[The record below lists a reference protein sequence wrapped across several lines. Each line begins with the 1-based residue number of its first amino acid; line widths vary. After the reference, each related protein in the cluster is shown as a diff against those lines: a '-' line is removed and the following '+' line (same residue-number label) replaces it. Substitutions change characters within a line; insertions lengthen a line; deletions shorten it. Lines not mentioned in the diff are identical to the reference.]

1 MKLNIARGMIVF
13 GGIIAIGLLISIGIK
28 TYAFDKLR
36 VNGPVYTQIVYGK
49 DLVADILPPPLYT
62 VESYML
68 AMEAISSPELV
79 ARNQE
84 KIAALKR
91 AYDER
96 RSYWKSSSA
105 PDVLTKK
112 LEDEVLARADVF
124 WQVLEKQFLPALQ
137 VNDLAGPGQALN
149 ALKGSFHNH
158 EIAVNELVQ
167 MAVAFQAGEEGA
179 AAVDTDRLS
188 MAATTSSVISVAL
201 LAAGL
206 WYFRRRAVQPLAAMS
221 SYMETLAAGDYSRAV
236 PFSDRADEIG
246 AVAKS
251 VAVFREAAIER
262 RTMRERAEDERRR
275 REEQEAVLREQRA
288 VEERDRRT
296 VIDQLSGG
304 LGRLSTGDL
313 TAQIEAG
320 FAPDFE
326 RLRSE
331 FNGSVEQLAQA
342 ISGVLQATGRLRSG
356 SSEIASATDDLAK
369 RTEHQAAS
377 LEQTAAACDEI
388 TATVRNSLERAR
400 EASLVMR
407 TAKDG
412 AERSAAVVSDAVAA
426 MERIAGSSSRIRQIL
441 NVIDEIAFQTNL
453 LALNAGVEAARA
465 GEAGKGFA
473 VVAQEVRELAG
484 RSAAAAREIKQLIET
499 SAREVAD
506 GVELVNQT
514 GSALTGIEGHMLQV
528 SGLIGA
534 IVTAADEQ
542 SCALDGINAALQQM
556 DQVTQQNA
564 AMVEETNAACRALS
578 EEVLDLDRIAERF
591 QVRANTGRARRAA

>member
-13 GGIIAIGLLISIGIK
+13 GGIIAIGLLVSIGIK

-105 PDVLTKK
+105 PDVLMKK

-137 VNDLAGPGQALN
+137 ANDLAGAGQALN
-149 ALKGSFHNH
+149 ALKGSFHHH

-179 AAVDTDRLS
+179 AAVETDRLS

-206 WYFRRRAVQPLAAMS
+206 WYLRRRAVQPLATMS

-236 PFSDRADEIG
+236 PFSDRRDEIG

-251 VAVFREAAIER
+251 VAIFREAAIER

-304 LGRLSTGDL
+304 LRRLSTGDL

-331 FNGSVEQLAQA
+331 FNGSVERLAQA
-342 ISGVLQATGRLRSG
+342 ISGVLLATGRLRSG
-356 SSEIASATDDLAK
+356 SSEIAGATDDLAK

-388 TATVRNSLERAR
+388 TRDGAQLAGACAGSKPGDADCQGRSGTLRGRRPRCGRGDGTDRRFFDTHPADPQCHRRDSVPDQPAGLERR
-400 EASLVMR
+400 RRGGPGRRSWQGLCGRR
-407 TAKDG
+407 T
-412 AERSAAVVSDAVAA
+412 
-426 MERIAGSSSRIRQIL
+426 GSSRTGRPFGRCREGNQ
-441 NVIDEIAFQTNL
+441 ATYRNL
-453 LALNAGVEAARA
+453 GAR
-465 GEAGKGFA
+465 
-473 VVAQEVRELAG
+473 G
-484 RSAAAAREIKQLIET
+484 RGRCRTGQPD
-499 SAREVAD
+499 RFGAD
-506 GVELVNQT
+506 GY
-514 GSALTGIEGHMLQV
+514 
-528 SGLIGA
+528 
-534 IVTAADEQ
+534 
-542 SCALDGINAALQQM
+542 
-556 DQVTQQNA
+556 
-564 AMVEETNAACRALS
+564 
-578 EEVLDLDRIAERF
+578 
-591 QVRANTGRARRAA
+591 